1 MRVAG
6 LSDTVP
12 TARRLR
18 TRSAGVTVQQWMDY
32 GRPDMDDD
40 SSTATTKSDKIY
52 LPFNSRNLLYE
63 YVCREF
69 RTNPHLLSF
78 APVLSTFYEILR
90 HRDMQKLVFQKVVQL
105 GRCPTCMY
113 LKALIARSFGPERVR
128 FLFGNSSLRSSL
140 LDY

>member
-6 LSDTVP
+6 LADTVP

-18 TRSAGVTVQQWMDY
+18 TRSAGLTVHQYMDY
-32 GRPDMDDD
+32 GRTDMDDD
-40 SSTATTKSDKIY
+40 SSMATKRSDKIY

-69 RTNPHLLSF
+69 RTNPHFLSF

-90 HRDMQKLVFQKVVQL
+90 HKDMQKVVFQKVVQL